1 MNRIDAHGL
10 KFQDEASGR
19 LFLRCGLNKRSIN
32 FMFLDKPEFIAHSG
46 SAGNSLPMAF
56 PTTPKNCDVIC
67 CRTMARMWSGGCRNL
82 VLQFRARTTERQVAQ
97 FVDDQKIKFVQ
108 PFQHA
113 IQRELLLRFFQLI
126 DQRRSREELRS

>member
-46 SAGNSLPMAF
+46 SAGNS
-56 PTTPKNCDVIC
+56 
-67 CRTMARMWSGGCRNL
+67 
-82 VLQFRARTTERQVAQ
+82 
-97 FVDDQKIKFVQ
+97 
-108 PFQHA
+108 
-113 IQRELLLRFFQLI
+113 
-126 DQRRSREELRS
+126 

>member
-1 MNRIDAHGL
+1 MTHGL
-10 KFQDEASGR
+10 SDDSKELRRHLLSHNGSDVVRRMPESG
-19 LFLRCGLNKRSIN
+19 
-32 FMFLDKPEFIAHSG
+32 
-46 SAGNSLPMAF
+46 
-56 PTTPKNCDVIC
+56 
-67 CRTMARMWSGGCRNL
+67 
-82 VLQFRARTTERQVAQ
+82 LQFRARTTERQVAQ